1 MAPGMAERDASGV
14 APPEGS
20 LMPHLLDPAALS
32 TEQSYVAARREL
44 DALLCD
50 EPLDTAG
57 TRLGELVEL
66 IEDYEARRDGYD
78 LAHVKRLL
86 AGG

>member
-1 MAPGMAERDASGV
+1 MA
-14 APPEGS
+14 
-20 LMPHLLDPAALS
+20 HLLDPAVLCS
-32 TEQSYVAARREL
+32 EQSYVAARREL
-44 DALLCD
+44 DALLGD
-50 EPLDTAG
+50 EPLDSAG
-57 TRLGELVEL
+57 TRVGELLEL